1 MKEKNPKGGR
11 PQKSEDE
18 KKTKRFTVHLTA
30 DEAEKIQEKAR
41 RMNLSVSQFLKES
54 AHKTKLIE
62 PDPSRVKL
70 LSELAKIGSNLNQIA
85 KKVNESGSLSEKE
98 KEGLNRIFKEIKT
111 IKEQVLEG

>member
-1 MKEKNPKGGR
+1 MERKNPKGGR

-18 KKTKRFTVHLTA
+18 KKTKRFTVHLTD

-85 KKVNESGSLSEKE
+85 KKINQSSSLSENE
-98 KEGLNRIFKEIKT
+98 KEGLNQIYLKFKEIK
-111 IKEQVLEG
+111 ESLY